1 MHMRKRPTYKSD
13 DFSRV
18 RLYGLEL
25 KPGSNGL
32 DLGAVTVS
40 ASARTSL
47 KVVRSDASKEQ
58 LNAGL
63 IVGYAFEG
71 GCYDLPKP
79 KIIFTTA
86 KPQRIPV
93 DDCGYDVKDSAD
105 YRVWVVDK
113 LDKCIEVEV
122 TEGFVEQLV
131 LEANMPTRRSPASY
145 RSVMQVA
152 HRNGRLTE

>member
-1 MHMRKRPTYKSD
+1 MHMHKRPTYKSD
-13 DFSRV
+13 DFDRV
-18 RLYGLEL
+18 RLYGLVLRADENGVNL
-25 KPGSNGL
+25 GSVVITPSTET
-32 DLGAVTVS
+32 A
-40 ASARTSL
+40 L
-47 KVVRSDASKEQ
+47 KVIRTDGTGEE

-79 KIIFTTA
+79 KIILTTA
-86 KPQRIPV
+86 KPTEIPV
-93 DDCGYDVKDSAD
+93 DDCGYDAKNPAD

-113 LDKCIEVEV
+113 LDRCVEVEV

-131 LEANMPTRRSPASY
+131 LEANLPGKRSPASY

-152 HRNGRLTE
+152 HRGGRLAD